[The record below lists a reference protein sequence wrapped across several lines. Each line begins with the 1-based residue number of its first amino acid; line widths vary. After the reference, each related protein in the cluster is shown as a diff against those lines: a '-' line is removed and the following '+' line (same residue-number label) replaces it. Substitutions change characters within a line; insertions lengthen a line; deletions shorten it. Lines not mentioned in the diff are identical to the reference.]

1 MRWQIVVG
9 ILIVLAAALA
19 GPRRYAVSSRHVLAP
34 LLRERI
40 YPYGAL
46 VVLALVLLLT
56 GPVADFARF
65 LSVFVVLA
73 LLAAGIEVLRRQTL
87 QEFPDGSSV
96 MSFAEAR
103 TRTIDWLGSRRPA
116 RASVPE
122 ESAAESSV
130 PAQLRVLSEL
140 HQSGALTDEE
150 YAAAKA
156 RVLAES

>member
-1 MRWQIVVG
+1 
-9 ILIVLAAALA
+9 
-19 GPRRYAVSSRHVLAP
+19 
-34 LLRERI
+34 
-40 YPYGAL
+40 
-46 VVLALVLLLT
+46 
-56 GPVADFARF
+56 
-65 LSVFVVLA
+65 
-73 LLAAGIEVLRRQTL
+73 
-87 QEFPDGSSV
+87 

-130 PAQLRVLSEL
+130 PAQLRALSEL